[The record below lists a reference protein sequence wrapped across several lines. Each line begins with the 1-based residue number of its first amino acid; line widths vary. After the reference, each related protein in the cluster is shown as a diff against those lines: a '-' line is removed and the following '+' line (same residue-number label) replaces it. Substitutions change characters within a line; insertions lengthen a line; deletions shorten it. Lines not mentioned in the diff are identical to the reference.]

1 LTTSK
6 FVDTKNIH
14 RFDPTPEHFGG
25 GGDAGEWLGRA
36 ASPYESRQYDVGSKQ
51 GAYGKVK
58 IHKHSTLG
66 QIIRIDE
73 VFAALWFKFVAK
85 MPNKVDKTAD
95 EDTVFCDDFLGKV
108 SRSFAAVIRQLPKG
122 LCKEILVFY
131 LVLRALD
138 TIEDDME
145 AFKGRENEK
154 TQHLQ
159 NFYRVALVQEGWN
172 LKGVGEGDE
181 KEFLSQFHRCGAVFR
196 SLSPS
201 CQEVIADIT
210 KRMGHGMAE
219 FVKKDLGQGTTTIDD
234 YNLYCH
240 YVAGLVG
247 EGLSRLF
254 TCTNY
259 ESPEVAKVSTTLANT
274 MGLFLQKTN
283 IIRDYLEDY
292 VDKRAWWPQE
302 IWKSYTKTGDL
313 GEFSRKD
320 NVVQAVHCLNHLVT
334 DALLCVPECMD
345 YMALLKTEEV
355 FRFCAIPQVMA
366 IATLAE
372 LYNNPDVF
380 TGVVKIRK
388 AFTAQ
393 LILDTKTPAGL
404 HKWFNLLSKEIL
416 SKVPE
421 DDPNAAVTKAICN
434 KIIVITARL
443 ARTGII
449 DAYATTLYYAAP
461 VGIAL
466 CVQRIAVETGSY
478 FPSLQAIWAI
488 SSTEGIFSVAAGVAL
503 IVFMI
508 MNSIFPKHSLSR
520 ADQ

>member
-1 LTTSK
+1 
-6 FVDTKNIH
+6 
-14 RFDPTPEHFGG
+14 
-25 GGDAGEWLGRA
+25 
-36 ASPYESRQYDVGSKQ
+36 
-51 GAYGKVK
+51 
-58 IHKHSTLG
+58 
-66 QIIRIDE
+66 
-73 VFAALWFKFVAK
+73 
-85 MPNKVDKTAD
+85 
-95 EDTVFCDDFLGKV
+95 
-108 SRSFAAVIRQLPKG
+108 
-122 LCKEILVFY
+122 
-131 LVLRALD
+131 
-138 TIEDDME
+138 
-145 AFKGRENEK
+145 
-154 TQHLQ
+154 
-159 NFYRVALVQEGWN
+159 
-172 LKGVGEGDE
+172 
-181 KEFLSQFHRCGAVFR
+181 
-196 SLSPS
+196 
-201 CQEVIADIT
+201 
-210 KRMGHGMAE
+210 
-219 FVKKDLGQGTTTIDD
+219 
-234 YNLYCH
+234 
-240 YVAGLVG
+240 
-247 EGLSRLF
+247 
-254 TCTNY
+254 
-259 ESPEVAKVSTTLANT
+259 
-274 MGLFLQKTN
+274 
-283 IIRDYLEDY
+283 
-292 VDKRAWWPQE
+292 
-302 IWKSYTKTGDL
+302 
-313 GEFSRKD
+313 
-320 NVVQAVHCLNHLVT
+320 
-334 DALLCVPECMD
+334 MD